1 MNGYAVIHPGLE
13 AVVEAELSGL
23 GVSGE
28 RCPGGVRF
36 AADPAKIAALAR
48 AMRTPS
54 QLLVEVAH
62 GSARSTEAL
71 AALVRQVPWRAWFNP
86 LAEVHVDVSSK
97 TSALR
102 FRENITRSVFGQIR
116 EARKGPFSPDRVGRP
131 KHVQRV
137 QVRLF
142 DDEATISID
151 AGGDL
156 LHRRG
161 WRTEAGKAPIRE
173 NLAACLLALAEWD
186 GTDALMDPFCGSGTI
201 LIEGALLAANRSPFV
216 GRGLACDEWQ
226 NVGGS
231 APGAPARSGGARP
244 PPKAAPSHARRGA
257 AKAGPPVVS
266 RSNVPIV
273 GSDHH
278 APTLLAAEANAR
290 RAGVSIQ
297 FRRSEIEDIEPC
309 AVVGTIVSNLP
320 YGERLGDR
328 VGEVYTNFGRVLRE
342 RFQSWRVVFLT
353 TDRSLAERVDK
364 RAERLT
370 QFKNGGIGV
379 AAWSFLP

>member
-1 MNGYAVIHPGLE
+1 MHGYAVIHPGLE

-36 AADPAKIAALAR
+36 SADPAKIAALAR

-71 AALVRQVPWRAWFNP
+71 GGLVRQVPWRQWFNP
-86 LAEVHVDVSSK
+86 LAEVQVDVSSK
-97 TSALR
+97 GSALR
-102 FRENITRSVFGQIR
+102 FRENVTRSVFGMIR

-131 KHVQRV
+131 KHIQRV
-137 QVRLF
+137 QVRIF

-226 NVGGS
+226 NIGAPVRSGPKSPSKG
-231 APGAPARSGGARP
+231 APGRPRHGTAKPAPAP
-244 PPKAAPSHARRGA
+244 LT
-257 AKAGPPVVS
+257 

-273 GSDHH
+273 GTDHH
-278 APTLLAAEANAR
+278 APTLVAAEANAR

-297 FRRSEIEDIEPC
+297 FRRAEIEDIEPC

>member
-1 MNGYAVIHPGLE
+1 MHGYAVIHPGLE

-71 AALVRQVPWRAWFNP
+71 GGLVRQVPWKQWFNP
-86 LAEVHVDVSSK
+86 LAEVHVEVSSK
-97 TSALR
+97 GSALR
-102 FRENITRSVFGQIR
+102 FKENITRSVFGLIR

-131 KHVQRV
+131 KFAQRV
-137 QVRLF
+137 QVRIF

-226 NVGGS
+226 NLGASALGAPGRSGAKPPPRGAPRRAPNSAVKPTS
-231 APGAPARSGGARP
+231 APLT
-244 PPKAAPSHARRGA
+244 
-257 AKAGPPVVS
+257 

-278 APTLLAAEANAR
+278 AATLLAAEANAR

-297 FRRSEIEDIEPC
+297 FRRAEIEDIAPC
-309 AVVGTIVSNLP
+309 AVVGTIVSNMP

-353 TDRSLAERVDK
+353 TERSLAERVDK